1 MKRLFNVTLLIL
13 AIFVGSIVG
22 INNNKVFA
30 DKSED
35 DKTSVSIEVNWI
47 GEELLA
53 SVEVDLFAND
63 KLINTAT
70 ITSDADW
77 KYVFENLPKYNDE
90 GNLINYTVVQKRTG
104 MEYYLKSRVSGNMEE
119 GFVITNF
126 QVKSVHIIKLWN
138 ISHPGEPSPMSL
150 NPDKLENNLNGK
162 LEVVNGVREDV
173 PVDAYGNPI
182 DSPVSKVPMPKS
194 ITVNLLA
201 DGKIV
206 ATKVITE
213 EDNWE
218 CNFENMPKYD
228 EKDGHEI
235 KYEVKEEPVK
245 GYKATYHYLYFG
257 NFIINKSVVDV
268 SVEKK
273 WVGTPKDEA
282 EVTLYRDYEVSE
294 YDVLT
299 ETFKKSVKTEAVET
313 IKLNKDNNWKHTF
326 KELQEMYTE
335 LGNVTKYKYYVK
347 EKEIDGYKSV
357 ITGDEDKGFTI
368 TNIDTSKMSI
378 PVQKIWK
385 GVPVEKVK
393 IVLKAD
399 GVEKEVAELNYDN
412 EWMYTFENLDRVNP
426 DNSVIKYTVE
436 EEEIKGYKSFIK
448 QRDAED
454 ISKGVDI
461 TNYQYF
467 NLKISKYWNIL
478 PYLEA
483 VPQKEHGFVRR
494 KIENPLMMELYS
506 KEKSLVKLPE
516 SITIHLY
523 ADGKLLYTKVLTKED
538 NWAYVFNNI
547 PMFDEKDGHL
557 IKYEIKEDPIPG
569 YKTIIGSDYV
579 VNMSL
584 IDIPVE
590 KKWLGNPKDEVEISL
605 YREYDVKEYN
615 LETGE
620 EIVTPKTDLVTT
632 IKLNKANNW
641 KYTFKDLEEFYAD
654 KISSSKYKYYI
665 KETSIEGY
673 ETEIKQNDEN
683 DIRKGIVIT
692 NRENPIPNPKPKPG
706 SKIPKTGIDANI
718 IMSLGLMTASG
729 MGLGIYVKKKRK

>member
-1 MKRLFNVTLLIL
+1 MKRLLNVTLLIL

-90 GNLINYTVVQKRTG
+90 GNLIKYTVSQKPTG
-104 MEYYLKSRVSGNMEE
+104 MEYYLKTRVTGNMNE

-126 QVKSVHIIKLWN
+126 QIKSVHIIKLWN
-138 ISHPGEPSPMSL
+138 ISNPGEPSPMRL
-150 NPDKLENNLNGK
+150 NSDKLENNLNGK
-162 LEVVNGVREDV
+162 LEVVNCVMEDV

-182 DSPVSKVPMPKS
+182 DSPVSKIPIPKS

-368 TNIDTSKMSI
+368 TNIDISKLSI
-378 PVQKIWK
+378 PVEKHWFGTPFGK
-385 GVPVEKVK
+385 VEV
-393 IVLKAD
+393 ILKAD
-399 GVEKEVAELNYDN
+399 GIEKERVELNREN
-412 EWMYTFENLDRVNP
+412 NWKHTFESLDRVNA
-426 DNSVIKYTVE
+426 DDSVIKYTVE
-436 EEEIKGYKSFIK
+436 EIPIEGYNTVIKLK
-448 QRDAED
+448 DEAD
-454 ISKGVDI
+454 VSKGFVI
-461 TNYQYF
+461 NNYKLF
-467 NLKISKYWNIL
+467 DLKVNKYWNKEPL
-478 PYLEA
+478 NLA
-483 VPQKEHGFVRR
+483 VPQSIRDILRNARLVSLLE
-494 KIENPLMMELYS
+494 
-506 KEKSLVKLPE
+506 EKSLVKLPE

-605 YREYDVKEYN
+605 YRDYDVKEYN

>member
-1 MKRLFNVTLLIL
+1 MKRLLNVTLLIL
-13 AIFVGSIVG
+13 AIFIGSIVG

-326 KELQEMYTE
+326 KELQEMYME
-335 LGNVTKYKYYVK
+335 FVSMSKYKYYVK

-605 YREYDVKEYN
+605 YRDYDVKEYN

-692 NRENPIPNPKPKPG
+692 NRENSIPNPKPKPG

>member
-1 MKRLFNVTLLIL
+1 MKRLLNVTLLIL

-90 GNLINYTVVQKRTG
+90 GNLIKYTVSQKPTG
-104 MEYYLKSRVSGNMEE
+104 MEYYLKTRVTGNMNE

-126 QVKSVHIIKLWN
+126 QIKSVHIIKLWN
-138 ISHPGEPSPMSL
+138 ISNPGEPSPMRL
-150 NPDKLENNLNGK
+150 NSDKLENNLNGK
-162 LEVVNGVREDV
+162 LEVVNGVMEDV

-182 DSPVSKVPMPKS
+182 DSPVSKIPIPKS

-605 YREYDVKEYN
+605 YRDYDVKEYN

-718 IMSLGLMTASG
+718 SMSLGLMTASG

>member
-1 MKRLFNVTLLIL
+1 MKRLLNVTLLIL

-90 GNLINYTVVQKRTG
+90 GNLIKYTVSQKPTG
-104 MEYYLKSRVSGNMEE
+104 MEYYLKTRVTGNMNE

-162 LEVVNGVREDV
+162 LEVVNGVMEDV

-182 DSPVSKVPMPKS
+182 DSPVSKIPIPKS

-605 YREYDVKEYN
+605 YRDYDVKEYN

>member
-1 MKRLFNVTLLIL
+1 MKRLLNVTLLIL

-77 KYVFENLPKYNDE
+77 KYVFENLPKYNAE
-90 GNLINYTVVQKRTG
+90 GKLIVYTVVQKRTG

-126 QVKSVHIIKLWN
+126 QIKSVHIIKLWN

-557 IKYEIKEDPIPG
+557 IKYEIKEDQIPG

-605 YREYDVKEYN
+605 YRDYDVKEYN

>member
-1 MKRLFNVTLLIL
+1 MKRLLNVTLLIL
-13 AIFVGSIVG
+13 AIFVGGLVVST
-22 INNNKVFA
+22 NTTVFA
-30 DKSED
+30 DENAD
-35 DKTSVSIEVNWI
+35 NKTSISVEVNWI
-47 GEELLA
+47 HEELLA
-53 SVEVDLFAND
+53 SVEIDLFAND

-70 ITSDADW
+70 ITSDTDW
-77 KYVFENLPKYNDE
+77 RYVFENLPKYNAE
-90 GNLINYTVVQKRTG
+90 GKLIVYTVSQKPTG
-104 MEYYLKSRVSGNMEE
+104 MEYYLKTRVTGNMNE

-182 DSPVSKVPMPKS
+182 DSSVSKVPMPKS

-335 LGNVTKYKYYVK
+335 FGNVTKYKYYVK

-378 PVQKIWK
+378 PVQKVWK
-385 GVPVEKVK
+385 GVPTEKVK
-393 IVLKAD
+393 IILKAD

-483 VPQKEHGFVRR
+483 VPQKEHGFIRR

-605 YREYDVKEYN
+605 YRDYDVKEYN

-620 EIVTPKTDLVTT
+620 EIVIPKTDLVTT
-632 IKLNKANNW
+632 IKLNKENNW

>member
-1 MKRLFNVTLLIL
+1 MKRLLNVTLLIL
-13 AIFVGSIVG
+13 AIFVGGLVVST
-22 INNNKVFA
+22 NTTVFA
-30 DKSED
+30 DENAD
-35 DKTSVSIEVNWI
+35 NKTSISVEVNWI
-47 GEELLA
+47 HEELLA
-53 SVEVDLFAND
+53 SVEIDLFAND

-70 ITSDADW
+70 ITSDTDW
-77 KYVFENLPKYNDE
+77 RYVFENLPKYNAE
-90 GNLINYTVVQKRTG
+90 GKLIVYTVSQKPTG
-104 MEYYLKSRVSGNMEE
+104 MEYYLKTRVTGNMNE

-182 DSPVSKVPMPKS
+182 DSSVSKVPMPKS

-335 LGNVTKYKYYVK
+335 FGNVTKYKYYVK

-378 PVQKIWK
+378 PVQKVWK
-385 GVPVEKVK
+385 GVPTEKVK
-393 IVLKAD
+393 IILKAD

-483 VPQKEHGFVRR
+483 VPQKEHGFIRR

-605 YREYDVKEYN
+605 YRDYDVKEYN

-620 EIVTPKTDLVTT
+620 EIVIPKTDLVTT

>member
-1 MKRLFNVTLLIL
+1 MKRLLNVTLLIL

-90 GNLINYTVVQKRTG
+90 GNLIKYTVSQKPTG
-104 MEYYLKSRVSGNMEE
+104 MEYYLKTRVTGNMNE

-126 QVKSVHIIKLWN
+126 QIKSVHIIKLWN
-138 ISHPGEPSPMSL
+138 ISNPGEPSPMRL
-150 NPDKLENNLNGK
+150 NSDKLENNLNGK
-162 LEVVNGVREDV
+162 LEVVNGVMEDV

-182 DSPVSKVPMPKS
+182 DSPVSKIPIPKS

-605 YREYDVKEYN
+605 YRDYDVKEYN

-620 EIVTPKTDLVTT
+620 EIVIPKTDLVTT

>member
-1 MKRLFNVTLLIL
+1 MKRLLNVTLLIL

-35 DKTSVSIEVNWI
+35 EKTSVSIEVNWI

-335 LGNVTKYKYYVK
+335 FGNVTKYKYYVK

-378 PVQKIWK
+378 PVQKVWK

-393 IVLKAD
+393 IILKAD

-436 EEEIKGYKSFIK
+436 ETPIEGYKSFIK

-483 VPQKEHGFVRR
+483 VPQKEHGFIRR

-605 YREYDVKEYN
+605 YRDYDVKEYN

-620 EIVTPKTDLVTT
+620 EIVIPKTDLVTT

-729 MGLGIYVKKKRK
+729 MGLGIYDKKKRK

>member
-1 MKRLFNVTLLIL
+1 MKRLLNVTLLIL

-90 GNLINYTVVQKRTG
+90 GNLIKYTVSQKPTG
-104 MEYYLKSRVSGNMEE
+104 MEYYLKSRVSGNMNE

-126 QVKSVHIIKLWN
+126 QIKSVHIIKLWN
-138 ISHPGEPSPMSL
+138 ISNPGEPSPMRL
-150 NPDKLENNLNGK
+150 NSDKLENNLNGK
-162 LEVVNGVREDV
+162 LEVVNGVMEDV

-182 DSPVSKVPMPKS
+182 DSPVSKIPIPKS

-557 IKYEIKEDPIPG
+557 IKYEIKEDLIPG

-605 YREYDVKEYN
+605 YRDYDVKEYN
-615 LETGE
+615 LDTGE

-706 SKIPKTGIDANI
+706 SKIPKTGIDTNI

>member
-1 MKRLFNVTLLIL
+1 MKRLLNVTLLIL
-13 AIFVGSIVG
+13 AIFIGSIVG

-70 ITSDADW
+70 ITSDSDW

-326 KELQEMYTE
+326 KELQEMYME
-335 LGNVTKYKYYVK
+335 FVSMSKYKYYVK

-605 YREYDVKEYN
+605 YRDYDVKEYN

-692 NRENPIPNPKPKPG
+692 NRENSIPNPKPKPG